1 MLVSGCQGEMTGTPH
16 ALVGR
21 DRELRELESLLAEA
35 RAGSPRFALIS
46 GEPGIGKTSLLDE
59 LVFRGRSG
67 GCLVLEGR
75 ATELERD
82 FPFGLIV
89 DALDGYLASLD
100 PRSFHRLAAEELGEL
115 ASVFPALRSLPG
127 AGSEVGTAAERFR
140 AYFAARELLERLAA
154 TRPLLI
160 TLDDVQWSDG
170 TSIEFLGHLLRRPP
184 DAAVM
189 FAAAIRSGQAPR
201 LLAAAIEQASR
212 RGTVT
217 RFELRPLD
225 RDDAAKL
232 AVDVPPSQLEPLYR
246 ESGGNPFFLLQLARA
261 GHGPASPSPGPA
273 GMGADDVPVAVRTAI
288 AAELEEL
295 PSHARRFAQAAA
307 VVGDPFEFDLAVA
320 TAAMTLAD
328 AEGALDELVSRE
340 VLRPGDAPRRFR
352 FRHPLVRNAIYV
364 TCPAGTRLVC
374 HERAAAA
381 LEAQGAPPIAR
392 AHHVVHSARQ
402 GDAAA
407 AGLLRDA
414 GFEVSQRAPA
424 SAAMWLE
431 AAIAI
436 LPSATRPDERVGL
449 LMALAGAY
457 AATGRLER
465 CRNTLMSALELAA
478 QAAPT
483 TTLRLTSAC
492 AKIESLLGRHEEGQ
506 ARLLKALADASG
518 SDPAI
523 SARLM
528 IELASSSFPG
538 ADFEAVRDWASRALD
553 AAERLEDARLIA
565 GALAVLV
572 LAEASEGPVSHALAH
587 CSRAAALID
596 AMSDEELAADL
607 DALANLCA
615 AEFGLQRYSQAEAH
629 AERGLGLARVTARG
643 DLFPWL
649 SLSLSG
655 VLYATGRL
663 VEAAEMLEGLV
674 EAARLTDNAL
684 GLASAL
690 LNTAAVSLAAGDVDA
705 ALAAAQEAAQL
716 MRGTAPSVVGAWAGG
731 FVAGA
736 LVEAGQPERAA
747 EAIVEAGGGETLP
760 LVPGA
765 FRVGYLEVLTRA
777 RLASGDRAGAGR
789 SAEVARRW
797 AEKFDLGASNAM
809 ADLALASVALEDG
822 NAGYAA
828 ECAFAASEQADRV
841 GARLMLGAA
850 QSLAGRALAALG
862 ERERAAVELDLACS
876 THAACGSR
884 RYLAEAER
892 ELRRLG
898 RPVYHR
904 SLRGKPDGTGVAS
917 LTGRELEIARLVV
930 DRRTNPEIAAELF
943 LSIKTVE
950 THMRNI
956 FRKLDA
962 DSRVEVARIIERDQA
977 VARETP

>member
-1 MLVSGCQGEMTGTPH
+1 MTGTRH

-21 DRELRELESLLAEA
+21 DRELNELESLLAEA
-35 RAGSPRFALIS
+35 RAGSPRLALIS
-46 GEPGIGKTSLLDE
+46 GEPGIGKSSLLDE
-59 LVFRGRSG
+59 LVSRGRSA

-100 PRSFHRLAAEELGEL
+100 ARSFDRLAAEELGEL
-115 ASVFPALRSLPG
+115 ASVFPALRSLH
-127 AGSEVGTAAERFR
+127 GSGSGVGTAAERFR

-154 TRPLLI
+154 PRPLLLA
-160 TLDDVQWSDG
+160 LDDVQWSDG

-189 FAAAIRSGQAPR
+189 LAVAMRSGQAPH

-217 RFELRPLD
+217 RFVLRPLD

-232 AVDVPPSQLEPLYR
+232 AVDIPASQLEPLYR
-246 ESGGNPFFLLQLARA
+246 ASGGNPFFLLQLARA
-261 GHGPASPSPGPA
+261 GRGRTSPGFEPEW
-273 GMGADDVPVAVRTAI
+273 MGADDVPVAVQTAI
-288 AAELEEL
+288 AAELDEL
-295 PSHARRFAQAAA
+295 SPHARRFAQAAA

-320 TAAMTLAD
+320 TAATTPAD
-328 AEGALDELVSRE
+328 ALPALDELVSRE

-381 LEAQGAPPIAR
+381 LDALGAPPIAR

-407 AGLLRDA
+407 AALLRDA
-414 GFEVSQRAPA
+414 GLEVSQRAPA

-436 LPSATRPDERVGL
+436 LPNATPPDQRVGL
-449 LMALAGAY
+449 LTALAGAY
-457 AATGRLER
+457 AATGRLEE
-465 CRNTLMSALELAA
+465 CRNALISALELAA
-478 QAAPT
+478 QADPT
-483 TTLRLTSAC
+483 IKMRVTSAC
-492 AKIESLLGRHEEGQ
+492 AKIDLLLGRHEAGQ
-506 ARLLKALADASG
+506 ARLLRALAEASG

-528 IELASSSFPG
+528 IELASSAFLG
-538 ADFEAVRDWASRALD
+538 GDFEGVRHWASRALD
-553 AAERLEDARLIA
+553 AAERLEDAGLIA
-565 GALAVLV
+565 GALATLA
-572 LAEASEGPVSHALAH
+572 LAEASDGPASDAQAH

-596 AMSDEELAADL
+596 DMSDEELAGDL
-607 DALANLCA
+607 DTVANLCA
-615 AEFGLQRYSQAEAH
+615 AEFPLQRYPQAETH
-629 AERGLGLARVTARG
+629 AKRGLALARRTSRG

-663 VEAAEMLEGLV
+663 AEAAEMFDGLV
-674 EAARLTDNAL
+674 EAARMTDNAL

-690 LNTAAVSLAAGDVDA
+690 VNGAATLLAAGDVDA
-705 ALAAAQEAAQL
+705 ALAAAEEAARL
-716 MRGTAPSVVGAWAGG
+716 TRGTAPSVVGAWAGG
-731 FVAGA
+731 FVGAA
-736 LVEAGQPERAA
+736 LVAAGQPERAA
-747 EAIVEAGGGETLP
+747 EAIVEAGGGDALP
-760 LVPGA
+760 LIPGS
-765 FRVGYLEVLTRA
+765 FRVAFLEVLTYA
-777 RLASGDRAGAGR
+777 RLASGDRAGAR
-789 SAEVARRW
+789 RTAEVAERV

-809 ADLALASVALEDG
+809 ADLAVAAVALEDG
-822 NAGYAA
+822 AAGYAA
-828 ECAFAASEQADRV
+828 ERALAAAEQADLV
-841 GARLMLGAA
+841 GARLMVGAA
-850 QSLAGRALAALG
+850 HSLAGRALAALG
-862 ERERAAVELDLACS
+862 ETERASVELELACS

-898 RPVYHR
+898 RPVHHR
-904 SLRGKPDGTGVAS
+904 SLPGKPEGTGVAA

-962 DSRVEVARIIERDQA
+962 ASRVEVARVIERDQA
-977 VARETP
+977 AARETP